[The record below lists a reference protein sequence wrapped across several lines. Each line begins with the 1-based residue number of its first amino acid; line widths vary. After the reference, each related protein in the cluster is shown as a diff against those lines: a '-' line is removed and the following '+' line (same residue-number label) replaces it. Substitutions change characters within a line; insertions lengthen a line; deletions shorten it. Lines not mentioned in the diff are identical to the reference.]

1 VPADGKVYVRV
12 TITSEADAP
21 LEGAEGFGLKAA
33 YSSNSAKSA
42 AGETSIVDDGSGKK
56 YGPDMP
62 GGTPAQSSAGL
73 DDDTPK
79 PLPKPAPPP
88 APPELPATPVATVAP
103 EPVRAPAQVF
113 NSTLQPPEAK
123 RVEPAAAPAR
133 PAIGEVLTRSEGFPV
148 VVDANRPEGLQVFK
162 GVTDQFVE
170 GTSTAKVSM
179 PYDAFVHSKADAVIQ
194 LTASQADG
202 TPLPPWVRFDQ
213 RTGSFEVDPAA
224 SGGFKGKIELKVT
237 ARDGE
242 NREATVLF
250 RMFVGEQPPAEKPA
264 DKPQSRNSL
273 SEKLRLAAKRS
284 TRVLPLDLLMLIDLP
299 ALEQAMPEQAT
310 PDLSQTV
317 KVSQAE
323 AATAP

>member
-1 VPADGKVYVRV
+1 
-12 TITSEADAP
+12 
-21 LEGAEGFGLKAA
+21 
-33 YSSNSAKSA
+33 
-42 AGETSIVDDGSGKK
+42 
-56 YGPDMP
+56 MP
-62 GGTPAQSSAGL
+62 GGTPAQSTTGL

-79 PLPKPAPPP
+79 PLPKPAPPQ
-88 APPELPATPVATVAP
+88 APPELPATPVVPVAP

-113 NSTLQPPEAK
+113 NSTLQPTEAK
-123 RVEPAAAPAR
+123 RVEPAAAPAP

-224 SGGFKGKIELKVT
+224 SDGFKGKIELKVT

-284 TRVLPLDLLMLIDLP
+284 TRVMPLDLLMPIDPP
-299 ALEQAMPEQAT
+299 ALEQATPERAT

-323 AATAP
+323 VATAH

>member
-1 VPADGKVYVRV
+1 
-12 TITSEADAP
+12 
-21 LEGAEGFGLKAA
+21 
-33 YSSNSAKSA
+33 
-42 AGETSIVDDGSGKK
+42 
-56 YGPDMP
+56 MP
-62 GGTPAQSSAGL
+62 GGTPAESTTGL

-79 PLPKPAPPP
+79 PLPEPAPQPAP

-194 LTASQADG
+194 LTASLADG
-202 TPLPPWVRFDQ
+202 TPLPPWVQFDQ
-213 RTGSFEVDPAA
+213 RSGSFEVDPAA
-224 SGGFKGKIELKVT
+224 SGGFKGKIDLKVT

-242 NREATVLF
+242 DREATVLF